1 MAEEDGNAHG
11 GDSRSSGDTHACPVW
26 VAGRCDGMVRAD
38 RKHYESGDAHADAA
52 VDRWRQMFAEFDARE
67 AN

>member
-1 MAEEDGNAHG
+1 MAQPTLATQQMFREVIE
-11 GDSRSSGDTHACPVW
+11 
-26 VAGRCDGMVRAD
+26 AD
-38 RKHYESGDAHADAA
+38 REHYESGDAHADAA